1 MIIALYKYG
10 DDNTKELYKEQKDN
24 RDELLNMIALLLL
37 SYEIV
42 DDKVNIPTKEKATI
56 IAFITKCTKK
66 QCTHEERV
74 ITDILKN
81 TVNNTWNY
89 YNYNHKQ
96 KDVLELINK
105 DFKGKTFSDRV
116 WDNGEEIA
124 KELEKKINRFCNGEI
139 NVSKIKSEIN
149 KTYNKGAYNTKRLVD
164 TEVSNCMNNAFM
176 RFCKETDVKHI
187 KRNATLDSRTC
198 EDCMDEDGKV
208 YELRNAPMIPKHP
221 FVDASMRLWISL
233 IEAILL
239 NNPKFWT
246 GSCRETVIRPI
257 LFIMQKIIGRTDVND
272 RNMERYRRI

>member
-24 RDELLNMIALLLL
+24 RDELLKMIALLLL

-42 DDKVNIPTKEKATI
+42 DDKVNIPAKEKATI

-81 TVNNTWNY
+81 TVNNTWDY

-116 WDNGEEIA
+116 WDNGNEIA

-149 KTYNKGAYNTKRLVD
+149 KTYNKGAYNTNRLV
-164 TEVSNCMNNAFM
+164 TNEIARLQRESFYS
-176 RFCKETDVKHI
+176 FCKETDVK
-187 KRNATLDSRTC
+187 
-198 EDCMDEDGKV
+198 
-208 YELRNAPMIPKHP
+208 
-221 FVDASMRLWISL
+221 
-233 IEAILL
+233 
-239 NNPKFWT
+239 
-246 GSCRETVIRPI
+246 
-257 LFIMQKIIGRTDVND
+257 KIIRHTALDNRVCDDCSQYEGHIYTLEEYNKLEFHVLCRCIFDIVD
-272 RNMERYRRI
+272 